1 MRRHSW
7 LLLAFLFV
15 FTTPT
20 FGASDLM
27 KALDTNND
35 GTVDLDEASA
45 AARRVSD
52 RLSVNRPSVTQITQ
66 DRFKRRLLELVI
78 VLFKAA
84 DVDGDEKLDEGE
96 LRSAPGRNLEKLLM
110 Q

>member
-1 MRRHSW
+1 MHRHSW
-7 LLLAFLFV
+7 LLLAFP

-27 KALDTNND
+27 KALDTDNN
-35 GTVDLDEASA
+35 GIVDLDEARA

-52 RLSVNRPSVTQITQ
+52 RLSVNRPSVTKITQ
-66 DRFKRRLLELVI
+66 DRFKLRLLELVA

-84 DVDGDEKLDEGE
+84 DVDRDQKLNEEE